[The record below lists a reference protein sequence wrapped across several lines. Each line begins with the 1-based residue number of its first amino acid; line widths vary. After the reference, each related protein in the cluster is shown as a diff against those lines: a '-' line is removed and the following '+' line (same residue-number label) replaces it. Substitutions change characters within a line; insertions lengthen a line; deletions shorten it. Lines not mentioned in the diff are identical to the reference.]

1 MLALLLKFRT
11 QGNGHSVDCFLKSC
25 FGEHRSQQIESCLD
39 MMVYTIG
46 LMYSIALSWT
56 CTQNLSCARQTSEL
70 SCTSCIGKTPSG
82 DRAWAHV
89 WAWCAQVL
97 SLSIDFYVRIFVRV
111 YSSAEKVKESA
122 TKQMYVYQSSGCDS
136 FYTQR
141 VARKVRHNHHF
152 FFCQQRTQAINQIH
166 FIPTTCGRVGEGRFM
181 CHACSL

>member
-1 MLALLLKFRT
+1 M
-11 QGNGHSVDCFLKSC
+11 G
-25 FGEHRSQQIESCLD
+25 I
-39 MMVYTIG
+39 I
-46 LMYSIALSWT
+46 
-56 CTQNLSCARQTSEL
+56 
-70 SCTSCIGKTPSG
+70 PSG

-141 VARKVRHNHHF
+141 VARKVRHNYHF
-152 FFCQQRTQAINQIH
+152 FFCQQDTQMLTQI
-166 FIPTTCGRVGEGRFM
+166 
-181 CHACSL
+181 